1 MAGSHTTIV
10 IITTKT
16 ASYLLKKLL
25 ASAYFRDL
33 RPSCARPEASGY
45 AFRGLPMKAVL
56 LDRDGVIN
64 ALVHHQ
70 DAGVIDAPFTRS
82 QFKLLP
88 RVPEAIRL
96 LNDLGFGVAI
106 VSNQP
111 GIAKGHLKLEL
122 LKAFERTMLSQICA
136 AGGRIDHIYYCLH
149 HPEAKVRKLRQ
160 CCRCRKPEIGL
171 LEQAAAGLQVSL
183 DECYM
188 IGDGIPDML
197 AGSRA
202 GCKTIFI
209 GRWKCEICQFTEA
222 PHVRPAFVA
231 RDLWEAAQFVRSETR
246 GTNQAAP
253 SPGCLLAQA

>member
-1 MAGSHTTIV
+1 
-10 IITTKT
+10 
-16 ASYLLKKLL
+16 
-25 ASAYFRDL
+25 
-33 RPSCARPEASGY
+33 
-45 AFRGLPMKAVL
+45 MKAVL

-96 LNDLGFGVAI
+96 LNDLGLRVAI

-111 GIAKGHLKLEL
+111 GIAKGHLKPEM
-122 LKAFERTMLSQICA
+122 LKTFERTMLSQIRA
-136 AGGRIDHIYYCLH
+136 AGGRLDGIYYCLH
-149 HPEAKVRKLRQ
+149 HPEARVRKLRQ
-160 CCRCRKPEIGL
+160 RCRCRKPEIGL
-171 LEQAAAGLQVSL
+171 LEQAAAEQRVSL
-183 DECYM
+183 AECYM
-188 IGDGIPDML
+188 VGDGIPDLL

-202 GCKTIFI
+202 GCRTIFI

-231 RDLWEAAQFVRSETR
+231 KDLWEAAQFIRSEATGTGPMDAPASCVSTR
-246 GTNQAAP
+246 A
-253 SPGCLLAQA
+253 